1 MPLPCVPIPMKGR
14 FSVRLRTAFFVGGI
28 ALAIASLPV
37 AANASVVQVHPLT
50 VQPLAACV
58 DYNLDLLQDN
68 STAIKV
74 EFVPQCSGEAAAT
87 PSIWEW
93 VPISSSGQYIPY
105 TVTSLTNNDVVLTYD
120 CPGTAP
126 DTYQV
131 IANHEISPEYEFV
144 SDDCGTTT
152 EP

>member
-1 MPLPCVPIPMKGR
+1 MKGG
-14 FSVRLRTAFFVGGI
+14 FSVRLRTAFFAGAS
-28 ALAIASLPV
+28 ALALASLPV
-37 AANASVVQVHPLT
+37 AANASVAQVHPLT
-50 VQPLAACV
+50 VQPLACV
-58 DYNLDLLQDN
+58 DYNLDLLQNN

-74 EFVPQCSGEAAAT
+74 EFVPQCSGEAAAS

-93 VPISSSGQYIPY
+93 VPISSSAQWIPY
-105 TVTSLTNNDVVLTYD
+105 TVTSLPNNVVVLTYT

-131 IANHEISPEYEFV
+131 IANHEIYPEYEFV

>member
-1 MPLPCVPIPMKGR
+1 VK
-14 FSVRLRTAFFVGGI
+14 LRTALVGVG
-28 ALAIASLPV
+28 ALALASLPV
-37 AANASVVQVHPLT
+37 AANASVLHPLT
-50 VQPLAACV
+50 VHPLVCSGG
-58 DYNLDLLQDN
+58 YTFDLLQDN

-74 EFVPQCSGEAAAT
+74 EFIPQCSGEAAAS

-93 VPISSSGQYIPY
+93 VPISSGAQYIPY
-105 TVTSLTNNDVVLTYD
+105 TVTSDPNNVVVLTYT

-131 IANHEISPEYEFV
+131 IANHGSTPQTEFV